1 MNPRD
6 VLPPDG
12 MTGKIL
18 VIDDEES
25 ICSMVAGILKDD
37 GHRVSIATSG
47 TTGLKLL
54 AQEQPDVCFLDQRY
68 YDEWTCQY

>member
-37 GHRVSIATSG
+37 GHRVSIAT
-47 TTGLKLL
+47 
-54 AQEQPDVCFLDQRY
+54 
-68 YDEWTCQY
+68 